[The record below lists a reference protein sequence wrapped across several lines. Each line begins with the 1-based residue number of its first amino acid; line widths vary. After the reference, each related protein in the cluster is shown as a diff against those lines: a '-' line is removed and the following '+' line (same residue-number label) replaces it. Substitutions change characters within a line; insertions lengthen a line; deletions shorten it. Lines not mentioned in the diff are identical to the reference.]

1 MSGILSL
8 HETIKTKVFKKVKER
23 YPLVEYDE
31 ISIDYDDEEL
41 EAISPENPELDVRVS
56 ITYDEEAVE
65 RFIPV
70 TLFIRYH
77 TL

>member
-31 ISIDYDDEEL
+31 VSVDYDDEEL
-41 EAISPENPELDVRVS
+41 EAVSPENPELDVRVS
-56 ITYDEEAVE
+56 ITCDEEAVE
-65 RFIPV
+65 YDV
-70 TLFIRYH
+70 VVDLFQ
-77 TL
+77 